1 MSPAVTALKKA
12 SAECKRCE
20 AGRRHANEM
29 EHLYRL
35 AADRANREGIYL
47 IAWDAM
53 RREER
58 WLRIAYLWEKK
69 LAKADTLYRKAHSD
83 AFSAVWL

>member
-12 SAECKRCE
+12 SAEHKRCE
-20 AGRRHANEM
+20 AGWRRANEM
-29 EHLYRL
+29 RRMYSTALV
-35 AADRANREGIYL
+35 RANREGIYL

-58 WLRIAYLWEKK
+58 WLRTAQAWEKK
-69 LAKADTLYRKAHSD
+69 MVQADALYRKSHSD

>member
-12 SAECKRCE
+12 SAEYKRCE
-20 AGRRHANEM
+20 AGWRRAGEM
-29 EHLYRL
+29 EYMYYL
-35 AADRANREGIYL
+35 AAVRAKRERIYL

-58 WLRIAYLWEKK
+58 WLRTAQAWEKK
-69 LAKADTLYRKAHSD
+69 MAKADALRRKAFSD
-83 AFSAVWL
+83 AFGAVWL

>member
-12 SAECKRCE
+12 SAEHKRSE
-20 AGRRHANEM
+20 AGWRHACEM
-29 EHLYRL
+29 ARMYRL
-35 AADRANREGIYL
+35 AMVRANREGIYL

-58 WLRIAYLWEKK
+58 WQRVAHAWEKK
-69 LAKADTLYRKAHSD
+69 MLKADALCRKAYSD
-83 AFSAVWL
+83 VFAAE

>member
-12 SAECKRCE
+12 SAEYKRCE
-20 AGRRHANEM
+20 AGWRRANELRC
-29 EHLYRL
+29 LYRTAL
-35 AADRANREGIYL
+35 VRANREGIYL

-58 WLRIAYLWEKK
+58 WLSVAQAWEKK
-69 LAKADTLYRKAHSD
+69 MVQADALCRKTYSD
-83 AFSAVWL
+83 AFSAI